1 MQRTDNPFRSTFTSL
16 TVAFAII
23 ACTAVV
29 TNAQQVTELVLEA
42 SYPEG
47 LGFLS
52 SVRELSDGR
61 VTLADPLGQVLLVWN
76 TEAGT
81 ADTIGRVGSGPREY
95 RQPDAVFP
103 LPNDSTLLLDLGNAR
118 LTAIGP
124 DAGFGSSLPI
134 MRSRPDGR
142 PTTLMPRFLDAQ
154 GHIYFRLSAYTPG
167 QMPDSAFVARY
178 DRASERVDTLGTL
191 RVPKLEFE
199 RVGNNMVMT
208 RGPLM
213 PMDDWAVA
221 LDGAVAIARAA
232 DYSIEWI
239 LPDGTVKRGS
249 STPYREVD
257 ITNAERE
264 RWADEAFA
272 NQLSMMAAT
281 SRDGS
286 VSRSQFRR
294 GGGSRPDLEPIEWPD
309 ALPPFKADRSHIS
322 PLGDLWVERYQEVGA
337 APVVDVFDRQGNRKC
352 EVVLPLGRRVIGF
365 GDGVVY
371 LARTDE
377 FDLQWLERYRIV
389 RD

>member
-1 MQRTDNPFRSTFTSL
+1 MQRTDNPFQNTFTSL
-16 TVAFAII
+16 IVALAMI

-42 SYPEG
+42 SHSEG
-47 LGFLS
+47 FGFMS
-52 SVRELSDGR
+52 GVRELSDGR
-61 VTLADPLGQVLLVWN
+61 IVVADPLGQVLVALDLE
-76 TEAGT
+76 TGR
-81 ADTIGRVGSGPREY
+81 ADTIGRVGSGPQEY
-95 RQPDAVFP
+95 KQPDAVFP
-103 LPNDSTLLLDLGNAR
+103 LPSDSILLLDLGNAR
-118 LTAIGP
+118 LIAVGP
-124 DAGFGSSLPI
+124 DGGFGSSIPI

-142 PTTLMPRFLDAQ
+142 PTTLMPRFLDAH
-154 GHIYFRLSAYTPG
+154 GRIYFRLSAYTPG

-178 DRASERVDTLGTL
+178 DRATEIVDTLGTL
-191 RVPKLEFE
+191 RIPKAESE

-221 LDGAVAIARAA
+221 LDGTVAIVRAA

-239 LPDGTVKRGS
+239 LPDGSVERGS
-249 STPYREVD
+249 PTPYGAVD
-257 ITNAERE
+257 ITRAERE
-264 RWADEAFA
+264 RWADEAYA
-272 NQLSMMAAT
+272 NQLTMSSAM

-294 GGGSRPDLEPIEWPD
+294 GGGTRPELEPIEWPD
-309 ALPPFKADRSHIS
+309 ALPPFKPDRSHIS
-322 PLGDLWVERYQEVGA
+322 PFGDLWVERYQEVGA
-337 APVVDVFDRQGNRKC
+337 TPVVDVFDRQGNKNC